1 MGNEKET
8 FRLAEILVKSYREEL
23 LPEEREMLDRWLQ
36 ESGHNRELYNLYAT
50 ESFLK
55 QKIKESSEID
65 WEADYTSFIRK
76 YPLRRNILYSKWMRY
91 AAFFVL
97 PLALGIIIWSVV
109 SMKMDQP
116 LSKSVDN
123 NTKTGPV
130 LILAGGQKILLTDS
144 VRMEE
149 IDGTLVAGENG
160 GLTYERKDSTAGN
173 EDLIYNKLEIPRG
186 AEYFLTLADGTKIW
200 LNSES
205 VLRYPVNFTGEK
217 REVFIEG
224 EAFFK
229 VTRDSLHPFIV
240 HAANTQIEV
249 LGTEFNV
256 RNYKDEQH
264 VATTLVEGSVCLT
277 SEKGNHQAILKP
289 GEQGNTDLTTGD
301 IVTGKVDL
309 YLYTAWKDARFVFRN
324 TRMEELLNT
333 LSRWYDLEVFYQN
346 NAVKDICF
354 TGDMTRMADFRQ
366 LLNIIEANE
375 RVRFT
380 IHNRVITVSLK

>member
-1 MGNEKET
+1 
-8 FRLAEILVKSYREEL
+8 
-23 LPEEREMLDRWLQ
+23 
-36 ESGHNRELYNLYAT
+36 
-50 ESFLK
+50 
-55 QKIKESSEID
+55 
-65 WEADYTSFIRK
+65 
-76 YPLRRNILYSKWMRY
+76 
-91 AAFFVL
+91 
-97 PLALGIIIWSVV
+97 
-109 SMKMDQP
+109 MKMDQP